1 MSLEPG
7 GFAEKIGNRYESS
20 WITYQLLRLLD
31 EKISFV
37 QVEPLGDDEDAVDV
51 IVGNLD
57 GSKEHHQCKIG
68 EKSVEAWTIATLES
82 KELLTKGFEHILSGS
97 KSYKVISRIG
107 FRLLEDI
114 FESALNSTGSGSE
127 FFEHQIKEISQDRIK
142 LFNEL
147 CKKLSLDQSKS
158 DDLDKALQFL
168 KCFEIRLFNEDDI
181 DHEICKLLAEKLVFE
196 PPIQL
201 VHFLQTY
208 PVKCNKLREK
218 ITTHLLKKDLE
229 THQFSFRPSPSDPHT
244 SDVIVTLNQE
254 FDQSIEPYLISQNNI
269 YRTEFTTVLESV
281 NSSPITLIKADAGVG
296 KSAFLL
302 DLKKHFIQSGAI
314 VLPIRLDRRVPE
326 KNINQFGED
335 LGFPCSPIYCLEKYS
350 QGQEVIVI
358 LDQLDALRWT
368 ALHSS
373 NALDICIKMV
383 TEILLLRQHA
393 SANIKIIM
401 ATRNFE
407 LEDDLRLK
415 NWISTINND
424 VKQIEL
430 KLFESDQIKPYIS
443 QFEDYDQLSNEQKN
457 ILKIPLWLGIYI
469 NLANYLGKAPTFSTK
484 LDLIKFFIEDRFKQ
498 LNEHPGIPIV
508 DSDRFFHEVILLMNQ
523 LNKLSIPSTQLP
535 DGSSEIKNAMVSVGL
550 LSEQNREI
558 SFRHQAIYDYAIGK
572 KLFSLGLSSTEDFL
586 TELGAR
592 NQQTLLKREHLRYA
606 LALLYEAD
614 ERKFCN
620 CIEAVLYHP
629 EIRFHLKSLVF
640 SVLRH
645 IENFKAP
652 LKKLINKIINDAEL
666 APHFIRLSCNGTPA
680 LIQYLSESH
689 YLSDCLEQDGETQSR
704 ALELLSSVSDKAP
717 AILIN
722 ELSRFVNQSPEWNQI
737 IYNCL
742 CWNMKSDSDEH
753 FDFRMQLIKNG
764 ASSHYI
770 FWDDLTKQ
778 HPLRALYLLELMC
791 NEELHIRLNSREKW
805 YDYYT
810 ECVEKLAETHPQ
822 ELLNTFLPI
831 LNTFFAYSKQDEY
844 CDIYKWSHEYGTR
857 NTLEEFIFKC
867 LFQIIIKASK
877 NVASEPAQLFQ
888 LLRSYQDNTN
898 LIFNRIYANVLLNL
912 DVQYADDVIKWLL
925 ANPNQK
931 FKLGNDNKEPIWKL
945 TGELIKKFSPH
956 CSQTNFEQLER
967 TIYYFS
973 PDYELDQIKWR
984 LEATR
989 KNYYTPY
996 WGKTQYHLLPRLD
1009 PSKISNRTR
1018 QLIAVVSR
1026 KYEKYTEDDFC
1037 HRFDSIARIV
1047 TSPLKNI
1054 FRLSHKAWKKL
1065 ITSDPRRFNE
1075 NRFRK
1080 DGSEAS
1086 IHQFSNA
1093 FERAVISAP
1102 QRFAEFALTLPV
1114 DIPQDYINALY
1125 NGLRENDP
1133 SRVPEELKE
1142 TWEPCPIELIEQ
1154 VINHFSST
1162 EYSRALQ
1169 SLLSAKVKLLSPQ
1182 YITLLEDI
1190 AKLSVDPLQGK
1201 LNIHTIGHA
1210 DQLDEISSHD
1220 LRSNTINC
1228 TRGSAYTGLA
1238 SKFWDDQ
1245 DYALSHKYL
1254 IENALNDEHAAVR
1267 MATADLLLPM
1277 YNYDKDYAFEKFIEL
1292 CQKDIRNTLSYG
1304 YHYYFNNAF
1313 TGQYRESFLSLVK
1326 TMLESK
1332 YEDVRKEGH
1341 KQVVA
1346 RWLFNDLFD
1355 AELQLGLESKN
1366 VESLLGYA
1374 SVINQLL
1381 GDDTKGY
1388 DHSNLKAIFEIL
1400 VNSENEDILKK
1411 MGRFFNQRFWSKRY
1425 AREFFEIYVQSK
1437 ALNHNIYNVLHSIEE
1452 SSIGMAQFSDLIII
1466 MTQNIL
1472 KLKTQDLM
1480 SNLDTDAITRV
1491 IQQLYDQAENDQD
1504 DETLSY
1510 CLDTWDELLAS
1521 NHSFIRNMTDK
1532 LDTGLLT

>member
-1 MSLEPG
+1 VSLEPG

-20 WITYQLLRLLD
+20 WITLQLLRLLD
-31 EKISFV
+31 EKISYV
-37 QVEPLGDDEDAVDV
+37 QVEPLGEDEDAVDV
-51 IVGNLD
+51 IIGNLN

-68 EKSVEAWTIATLES
+68 QKSVEAWTIATLES

-114 FESALNSTGSGSE
+114 CESARNSTDSSLD
-127 FFEHQIKEISQDRIK
+127 FFEHQIKISQDRIK
-142 LFNEL
+142 LFEEL
-147 CKKLSLDQSKS
+147 CKRLKLDQSKS
-158 DDLDKALQFL
+158 SDLDKVLHFL
-168 KCFEIRLFNEDDI
+168 KCFEIRQFNEDDT
-181 DHEICKLLAEKLVFE
+181 DHEVCILLAEKLVFE
-196 PPIQL
+196 PAVHL

-208 PVKCNKLREK
+208 PVKCNKLRLL
-218 ITTHLLKKDLE
+218 ITTHLLKTDLE

-244 SDVIVTLNQE
+244 SSVIATLNEE

-269 YRTEFTTVLESV
+269 YRTEFTTAFESV

-350 QGQEVIVI
+350 QGQEVVVI

-383 TEILLLRQHA
+383 KEILLLRQHA

-407 LEDDLRLK
+407 LEDDVRLK
-415 NWISTINND
+415 NWISSIDDD

-430 KLFESDQIKPYIS
+430 KLFESDQIKPYVS
-443 QFEDYDQLSNEQKN
+443 KFEDYDQLSNEQKN

-469 NLANYLGKAPTFSTK
+469 NLANDLGEAPKFTTK
-484 LDLIKFFIEDRFKQ
+484 LDLIKFFIDDRFKQ
-498 LNEHPGIPIV
+498 LN
-508 DSDRFFHEVILLMNQ
+508 DSHAISTIDSENFFHEVIHLMNKA
-523 LNKLSIPSTQLP
+523 NKLSISSTQLP
-535 DGSSEIKNAMVSVGL
+535 NGSSEIKKAMVSVGL

-572 KLFSLGLSSTEDFL
+572 KLFSLGLNSTEDFL

-614 ERKFCN
+614 ERIFCN

-666 APHFIRLSCNGTPA
+666 APHFIRLSCSGTSA

-689 YLSDCLEQDGETQSR
+689 YLSDCLEEDGETQSR
-704 ALELLSSVSDKAP
+704 ALELLSSVPDKAP

-722 ELSRFVNQSPEWNQI
+722 ELSRFVNQSPEWNQK

-742 CWNMKSDSDEH
+742 CWKMSDDSEELFKLRID
-753 FDFRMQLIKNG
+753 LIKSGVN
-764 ASSHYI
+764 SHYI
-770 FWDDLTKQ
+770 YWDELAKE
-778 HPLRALYLLELMC
+778 HPLRALHLLELMC
-791 NEELHIRLNSREKW
+791 DEQIHAKLNSGERWSE
-805 YDYYT
+805 YET
-810 ECVEKLAETHPQ
+810 ECVEKLAKSHSQ
-822 ELLNTFLPI
+822 EVLNCFLPLLNQYF
-831 LNTFFAYSKQDEY
+831 SSSEDEEY
-844 CDIYKWSHEYGTR
+844 QGYKWSHEYGSRTP
-857 NTLEEFIFKC
+857 LEHFIYKC
-867 LFQIIIKASK
+867 LFPLVIKASI
-877 NVASEPAQLFQ
+877 NMASESDQLFR
-888 LLRSYQDNTN
+888 LLSPYKENPN
-898 LIFNRIYANVLLNL
+898 IIFNRIYANALLNV
-912 DVQYADDVIKWLL
+912 DVDHADEVIEWLL
-925 ANPNQK
+925 DNPKQK
-931 FKLGNDNKEPIWKL
+931 FQIGNDCEEPVWKL
-945 TGELIKKFSPH
+945 AGKLIEKFSPH
-956 CSQTNFEQLER
+956 SNRENFERLEN
-967 TIYYFS
+967 TIYYFP
-973 PDYELDQIKWR
+973 PDYDLGQIKWC
-984 LEATR
+984 LEYTR
-989 KNYYTPY
+989 KNYYSPY
-996 WGKTQYHLLPRLD
+996 WGKTQYHLLPKLD
-1009 PSKISNRTR
+1009 LTRASNNSVR
-1018 QLIAVVSR
+1018 LIAVVRR

-1037 HRFDSIARIV
+1037 GS
-1047 TSPLKNI
+1047 SPGRSGFVKSPIKNTLK
-1054 FRLSHKAWKKL
+1054 LSNKAWKKL
-1065 ITSDPRRFNE
+1065 ITSDPSKFSE
-1075 NRFRK
+1075 KKFRS
-1080 DGSEAS
+1080 DFTEAS
-1086 IHQFSNA
+1086 IHQFSNT
-1093 FERAVISAP
+1093 FESAVISEP
-1102 QRFAEFALTLPV
+1102 QRFAEFALTLPI

-1125 NGLRENDP
+1125 YGLRENDL

-1142 TWEPCPIELIEQ
+1142 TWKPCPIELIEK
-1154 VINHFSST
+1154 VIDHFSAT
-1162 EYSRALQ
+1162 KYSRQLQ
-1169 SLLSAKVKLLSPQ
+1169 SLLSAKVKVLSPK
-1182 YITLLEDI
+1182 YISLLEDI
-1190 AKLSVDPLQGK
+1190 AKSSADPLPGT
-1201 LNIHTIGHA
+1201 LNIHTVGHP

-1245 DYALSHKYL
+1245 EYALSHKYL
-1254 IENALNDEHAAVR
+1254 IENALNDKHAAVR

-1277 YNYDKDYAFEKFIEL
+1277 YNYDRDYAFEKFIEL

-1313 TGQYRESFLSLVK
+1313 TGQYRESFISLVK

-1346 RWLFNDLFD
+1346 RWLFNDLFE

-1411 MGRFFNQRFWSKRY
+1411 MGRFFNQQFWSKRY
-1425 AREFFEIYVQSK
+1425 AHDFFEIYVRSS
-1437 ALNHNIYNVLHSIEE
+1437 ALNYNIYNILHSIEE
-1452 SSIGMAQFSDLIII
+1452 RPTGMSQFSDLIII
-1466 MTQNIL
+1466 MIQNIL
-1472 KLKTQDLM
+1472 KLNTQQLI
-1480 SNLDTDAITRV
+1480 SHLDTDAITRV
-1491 IQQLYDQAENDQD
+1491 IQTLYDQAENDDD
-1504 DETLSY
+1504 DEMLTY
-1510 CLDTWDELLAS
+1510 CLDMWDELLAS

-1532 LDTGLLT
+1532 LDCGLLT

>member
-20 WITYQLLRLLD
+20 WITLQLLRLLD
-31 EKISFV
+31 EKISYV
-37 QVEPLGDDEDAVDV
+37 QVEPLGEDEDAVDV
-51 IVGNLD
+51 IIGNLN

-68 EKSVEAWTIATLES
+68 QKSVEAWTIATLES

-114 FESALNSTGSGSE
+114 CESARNSTDSSLD
-127 FFEHQIKEISQDRIK
+127 FFEHQIKISQDRIK
-142 LFNEL
+142 LFEEL
-147 CKKLSLDQSKS
+147 CKRLKLDQSKS
-158 DDLDKALQFL
+158 SDLDKVLHFL
-168 KCFEIRLFNEDDI
+168 KCFEIRQFNEDDT
-181 DHEICKLLAEKLVFE
+181 DHEVCILLAEKLVFE
-196 PPIQL
+196 PAVHL

-208 PVKCNKLREK
+208 PVKCNKLRLL
-218 ITTHLLKKDLE
+218 ITTHLLKTDLE

-244 SDVIVTLNQE
+244 SSVIATLNEE

-269 YRTEFTTVLESV
+269 YRTEFTTAFESV

-350 QGQEVIVI
+350 QGQEVVVI

-383 TEILLLRQHA
+383 KEILLLRQHA

-407 LEDDLRLK
+407 LEDDVRLK
-415 NWISTINND
+415 NWISSIDDD

-430 KLFESDQIKPYIS
+430 KLFESDQIKPYVS
-443 QFEDYDQLSNEQKN
+443 KFEDYDQLSNEQKN

-469 NLANYLGKAPTFSTK
+469 NLANDLGEAPKFTTK
-484 LDLIKFFIEDRFKQ
+484 LDLIKFFIDDRFKQ
-498 LNEHPGIPIV
+498 LN
-508 DSDRFFHEVILLMNQ
+508 DSHAISTIDSENFFHEVIHLMNKA
-523 LNKLSIPSTQLP
+523 NKLSISSTQLP
-535 DGSSEIKNAMVSVGL
+535 NGSSEIKKAMVSVGL

-572 KLFSLGLSSTEDFL
+572 KLFSLGLNSTEDFL

-614 ERKFCN
+614 ERIFCN

-666 APHFIRLSCNGTPA
+666 APHFIRLSCSGTSA

-689 YLSDCLEQDGETQSR
+689 YLSDCLEEDGETQSR
-704 ALELLSSVSDKAP
+704 ALELLSSVPDKAP

-722 ELSRFVNQSPEWNQI
+722 ELSRFVNQSPEWNQK

-742 CWNMKSDSDEH
+742 CWKMSDDSEELFKLRID
-753 FDFRMQLIKNG
+753 LIKSGVN
-764 ASSHYI
+764 SHYI
-770 FWDDLTKQ
+770 YWDELAKE
-778 HPLRALYLLELMC
+778 HPLRALHLLELMC
-791 NEELHIRLNSREKW
+791 DEQIHAKLNSGERWSE
-805 YDYYT
+805 YET
-810 ECVEKLAETHPQ
+810 ECVEKLAKSHSQ
-822 ELLNTFLPI
+822 EVLNCFLPLLNQYF
-831 LNTFFAYSKQDEY
+831 SSSEDEEY
-844 CDIYKWSHEYGTR
+844 QGYKWSHEYGSRTP
-857 NTLEEFIFKC
+857 LEHFIYKC
-867 LFQIIIKASK
+867 LFPLVIKASI
-877 NVASEPAQLFQ
+877 NMASESDQLFR
-888 LLRSYQDNTN
+888 LLSPYKENPN
-898 LIFNRIYANVLLNL
+898 IIFNRIYANALLNV
-912 DVQYADDVIKWLL
+912 DVDHADEVIEWLL
-925 ANPNQK
+925 DNPKQK
-931 FKLGNDNKEPIWKL
+931 FQIGNDCEEPVWKL
-945 TGELIKKFSPH
+945 AGKLIEKFSPH
-956 CSQTNFEQLER
+956 SNRENFERLEN
-967 TIYYFS
+967 TIYYFP
-973 PDYELDQIKWR
+973 PDYDLGQIKWC
-984 LEATR
+984 LEYTR
-989 KNYYTPY
+989 KNYYSPY
-996 WGKTQYHLLPRLD
+996 WGKTQYHLLPKLD
-1009 PSKISNRTR
+1009 LTRASNNSVR
-1018 QLIAVVSR
+1018 LIAVVRR

-1037 HRFDSIARIV
+1037 GS
-1047 TSPLKNI
+1047 SPGRSGFVKSPIKNTLK
-1054 FRLSHKAWKKL
+1054 LSNKAWKKL
-1065 ITSDPRRFNE
+1065 ITSDPSKFSE
-1075 NRFRK
+1075 KKFRS
-1080 DGSEAS
+1080 DFTEAS
-1086 IHQFSNA
+1086 IHQFSNT
-1093 FERAVISAP
+1093 FESAVISEP
-1102 QRFAEFALTLPV
+1102 QRFAEFALTLPI

-1125 NGLRENDP
+1125 YGLRENDL

-1142 TWEPCPIELIEQ
+1142 TWKPCPIELIEK
-1154 VINHFSST
+1154 VIDHFSAT
-1162 EYSRALQ
+1162 KYSRQLQ
-1169 SLLSAKVKLLSPQ
+1169 SLLSAKVKVLSPK
-1182 YITLLEDI
+1182 YISLLEDI
-1190 AKLSVDPLQGK
+1190 AKSSADPLPGT
-1201 LNIHTIGHA
+1201 LNIHTVGHP

-1245 DYALSHKYL
+1245 EYALSHKYL
-1254 IENALNDEHAAVR
+1254 IENALNDKHAAVR

-1277 YNYDKDYAFEKFIEL
+1277 YNYDRDYAFEKFIEL

-1313 TGQYRESFLSLVK
+1313 TGQYRESFISLVK

-1346 RWLFNDLFD
+1346 RWLFNDLFE

-1411 MGRFFNQRFWSKRY
+1411 MGRFFNQQFWSKRY
-1425 AREFFEIYVQSK
+1425 AHDFFEIYVRSS
-1437 ALNHNIYNVLHSIEE
+1437 ALNYNIYNILHSIEE
-1452 SSIGMAQFSDLIII
+1452 RPTGMSQFSDLIII
-1466 MTQNIL
+1466 MIQNIL
-1472 KLKTQDLM
+1472 KLNTQQLI
-1480 SNLDTDAITRV
+1480 SHLDTDAITRV
-1491 IQQLYDQAENDQD
+1491 IQTLYDQAENDDD
-1504 DETLSY
+1504 DEMLTY
-1510 CLDTWDELLAS
+1510 CLDMWDELLAS

-1532 LDTGLLT
+1532 LDCGLLT

>member
-20 WITYQLLRLLD
+20 WITLQLLRLLD
-31 EKISFV
+31 EKISYV
-37 QVEPLGDDEDAVDV
+37 QVEPLGEDEDAVDV
-51 IVGNLD
+51 IIGNLN

-68 EKSVEAWTIATLES
+68 QKSVEAWTIATLES

-114 FESALNSTGSGSE
+114 CESARNSTDSSLD
-127 FFEHQIKEISQDRIK
+127 FFEHQIKISQDRIK
-142 LFNEL
+142 LFEEL
-147 CKKLSLDQSKS
+147 CKRLKLDQSKS
-158 DDLDKALQFL
+158 SDLDKVLHFL
-168 KCFEIRLFNEDDI
+168 KCFEIRQFNEDDT
-181 DHEICKLLAEKLVFE
+181 DHEVCILLAEKLVYE
-196 PPIQL
+196 PAVHL

-208 PVKCNKLREK
+208 PVKCNKLRLL
-218 ITTHLLKKDLE
+218 ITTHLLKTDLE

-244 SDVIVTLNQE
+244 SSVIATLNEE

-269 YRTEFTTVLESV
+269 YRTEFTTAFESV

-350 QGQEVIVI
+350 QGQEVVVI

-383 TEILLLRQHA
+383 KEILLLRQHA

-407 LEDDLRLK
+407 LEDDVRLK
-415 NWISTINND
+415 NWISSIDDD

-430 KLFESDQIKPYIS
+430 KLFESDQIKPYVS
-443 QFEDYDQLSNEQKN
+443 KFEDYDQLSNEQKN

-469 NLANYLGKAPTFSTK
+469 NLANDLGEAPKFTTK
-484 LDLIKFFIEDRFKQ
+484 LDLIKFFIDDRFKQ
-498 LNEHPGIPIV
+498 LN
-508 DSDRFFHEVILLMNQ
+508 DSHAISTIDSENFFHEVIHLMNKA
-523 LNKLSIPSTQLP
+523 NKLSISSTQLP
-535 DGSSEIKNAMVSVGL
+535 NGSSEIKKAMVSVGL

-572 KLFSLGLSSTEDFL
+572 KLFSLGLNSTEDFL

-606 LALLYEAD
+606 IALLYEAD
-614 ERKFCN
+614 ERIFCN

-666 APHFIRLSCNGTPA
+666 APHFIRLSCSGTPA

-689 YLSDCLEQDGETQSR
+689 YLSDCLEEDGETQSR
-704 ALELLSSVSDKAP
+704 ALELLSSVPDKAP

-722 ELSRFVNQSPEWNQI
+722 ELSRFVNQSPEWNQK

-742 CWNMKSDSDEH
+742 CWNMKSDSDEL
-753 FDFRMQLIKNG
+753 FDFRMQLIKDG

-770 FWDDLTKQ
+770 SWDDLTKQ

-805 YDYYT
+805 SDYYT

-844 CDIYKWSHEYGTR
+844 CDDYKWSHEYGTR
-857 NTLEEFIFKC
+857 NTLEEFIYKC

-877 NVASEPAQLFQ
+877 NVALEPAQLLQ
-888 LLRSYQDNTN
+888 LVRSYKDNTN

-912 DVQYADDVIKWLL
+912 EVQYADEVVEWLL
-925 ANPNQK
+925 GNPNQK

-945 TGELIKKFSPH
+945 AGKLIEKFSSH

-989 KNYYTPY
+989 KNYYSSY

-1009 PSKISNRTR
+1009 PSRISNRSK
-1018 QLIAVVSR
+1018 QLIAIVNR

-1037 HRFDSIARIV
+1037 HRFDSIARVV
-1047 TSPLKNI
+1047 TSPIKNK
-1054 FRLSHKAWKKL
+1054 FKLSNNAWKKL
-1065 ITSDPRRFNE
+1065 ITTDPSKFNE
-1075 NRFRK
+1075 SRFRE
-1080 DGSEAS
+1080 DGSESS

-1093 FERAVISAP
+1093 FESAVFSAP
-1102 QRFAEFALTLPV
+1102 QRFAEFALTLPI

-1125 NGLRENDP
+1125 YGLRDNDL
-1133 SRVPEELKE
+1133 SRIPEELKE

-1154 VINHFSST
+1154 VIDHFSST
-1162 EYSRALQ
+1162 QYSRALQ
-1169 SLLSAKVKLLSPQ
+1169 SLLSAKITVLSPQ

-1190 AKLSVDPLQGK
+1190 AKSANDPLPNK
-1201 LNIHTIGHA
+1201 LNIYKGNQTN
-1210 DQLDEISSHD
+1210 QLDEISSRD

-1238 SKFWDDQ
+1238 RKFWDDQ
-1245 DYALSHKYL
+1245 EYALSHKYL

-1313 TGQYRESFLSLVK
+1313 TGQYRESFISLVK

-1346 RWLFNDLFD
+1346 RWLFNDLFE

-1381 GDDTKGY
+1381 GDNTTGY

-1411 MGRFFNQRFWSKRY
+1411 MGKFFNKQFWSKRY
-1425 AREFFEIYVQSK
+1425 AREFFETYVHSN
-1437 ALNHNIYNVLHSIEE
+1437 ALKHNIYNVLHSIEE
-1452 SSIGMAQFSDLIII
+1452 SPTGMLQFSDLIII
-1466 MTQNIL
+1466 MIQNIL
-1472 KLKTQDLM
+1472 KLNTQQLI
-1480 SNLDTDAITRV
+1480 SHLDTDSITRV

-1504 DETLSY
+1504 EETLSY
-1510 CLDTWDELLAS
+1510 CLDMWDELLAS

-1532 LDTGLLT
+1532 LDNGLLA

>member
-7 GFAEKIGNRYESS
+7 GFAEKVGNRYESS
-20 WITYQLLRLLD
+20 WITFQLLRLLD
-31 EKISFV
+31 EKISYV

-68 EKSVEAWTIATLES
+68 NISDNAWSVATLQS
-82 KELLTKGFEHILSGS
+82 KELLTKGFQHILSGS
-97 KSYKVISRIG
+97 KSYKVVSRIG

-114 FESALNSTGSGSE
+114 CESALNSTGSGSE
-127 FFEHQIKEISQDRIK
+127 FFKHQIKDISQDRIK

-158 DDLDKALQFL
+158 DNLDKALQFL
-168 KCFEIRLFNEDDI
+168 KCFEIRQFNEDDT
-181 DHEICKLLAEKLVFE
+181 DHEICKLLAEKLVYE
-196 PPIQL
+196 PPIHL

-218 ITTHLLKKDLE
+218 ITTHLLKTDLE
-229 THQFSFRPSPSDPHT
+229 THQFSFRPSPRDPHT
-244 SDVIVTLNQE
+244 SAVIATLNEE

-269 YRTEFTTVLESV
+269 YRPEFTTAVESV
-281 NSSPITLIKADAGVG
+281 NTSPITLIKADAGVG

-302 DLKKHFIQSGAI
+302 DLKKYFIQSGTI
-314 VLPIRLDRRVPE
+314 VFPIRLDRRVPE

-335 LGFPCSPIYCLEKYS
+335 LGFSCSPIYCLEKYS
-350 QGQEVIVI
+350 QGQEVVVI

-373 NALDICIKMV
+373 NALDICMKMV
-383 TEILLLRQHA
+383 KEILLLRQHTN
-393 SANIKIIM
+393 ANIKIIM

-407 LEDDLRLK
+407 LEDDVRLK
-415 NWISTINND
+415 NWISSIDDD

-430 KLFESDQIKPYIS
+430 KLFKSDQIRPYIS
-443 QFEDYDQLSNEQKN
+443 QFENYDQLSDEQKN
-457 ILKIPLWLGIYI
+457 ILKIPLWLGIYV
-469 NLANYLGKAPTFSTK
+469 NLANDLGEAPTFTTK
-484 LDLIKFFIEDRFKQ
+484 LDLIQFFIDDRFIQLTDSHSISTADSEKF
-498 LNEHPGIPIV
+498 LNEII
-508 DSDRFFHEVILLMNQ
+508 DLMNHS
-523 LNKLSIPSTQLP
+523 NKLSISSTQLSN
-535 DGSSEIKNAMVSVGL
+535 GLSTIKKAMISVGL

-572 KLFSLGLSSTEDFL
+572 KLFSLGLNSTEDFL

-652 LKKLINKIINDAEL
+652 LKKLINKIIDDTEL
-666 APHFIRLSCNGTPA
+666 APHFIRLSCSGTPA
-680 LIQYLSESH
+680 FIQYLSESH
-689 YLSDCLEQDGETQSR
+689 YLSDCLEEDGEMQSR

-717 AILIN
+717 EILIN
-722 ELSRFVNQSPEWNQI
+722 ELSSFVNQSPEWNQK

-742 CWNMKSDSDEH
+742 CWKMSDDSEEL
-753 FDFRMQLIKNG
+753 FNFRIDLIKYG
-764 ASSHYI
+764 ANSHYI
-770 FWDDLTKQ
+770 FWDDLAKQ
-778 HPLRALYLLELMC
+778 YPLRALHLLELMC
-791 NEELHIRLNSREKW
+791 DEQLQIKLNSREKW
-805 YDYYT
+805 SDYDT
-810 ECVEKLAETHPQ
+810 ECVEKLAESHPQ
-822 ELLNTFLPI
+822 QVLRIFLPF
-831 LNTFFAYSKQDEY
+831 LYQFFSSYKADEY
-844 CDIYKWSHEYGTR
+844 SDYTWSHEYGTR
-857 NTLEEFIFKC
+857 TTLEEFIYKC
-867 LFQIIIKASK
+867 LFQLIIKASK
-877 NVASEPAQLFQ
+877 NTSLETDQLLQ
-888 LLRSYQDNTN
+888 LLRSYKDNSN
-898 LIFNRIYANVLLNL
+898 LIFNHIYANVLLNL
-912 DVQYADDVIKWLL
+912 DVQYADEVIEWLL
-925 ANPNQK
+925 DNPNKK
-931 FKLGNDNKEPIWKL
+931 FKLGSDNEEPIWKL
-945 TGELIKKFSPH
+945 AGEIIGKFSPY
-956 CSQTNFEQLER
+956 CSQKSFEQLES
-967 TIYYFS
+967 TIYFFP
-973 PDYELDQIKWR
+973 PDYDLNQIKR
-984 LEATR
+984 CLGYTR
-989 KNYYTPY
+989 ENYYMPY

-1009 PSKISNRTR
+1009 PSRISNRSK
-1018 QLIAVVSR
+1018 QLIAVVNR
-1026 KYEKYTEDDFC
+1026 KFKDYTEDDFC
-1037 HRFDSIARIV
+1037 NGSKSWGGVI
-1047 TSPLKNI
+1047 TSPIKKNI
-1054 FRLSHKAWKKL
+1054 SNAAWTKL
-1065 ITSDPRRFNE
+1065 ITSDPNKFKGNRFNK
-1075 NRFRK
+1075 NCT
-1080 DGSEAS
+1080 EAS
-1086 IHQFSNA
+1086 IEQFSNT
-1093 FERAVISAP
+1093 FREAVNREPA
-1102 QRFAEFALTLPV
+1102 RFAEFALTLPI
-1114 DIPQDYINALY
+1114 DIHQDYINALY
-1125 NGLRENDP
+1125 WGLRENDINQ
-1133 SRVPEELKE
+1133 VPDELKE

-1162 EYSRALQ
+1162 ENSRQLE
-1169 SLLSAKVKLLSPQ
+1169 SLLSAKVKILSPQ
-1182 YITLLEDI
+1182 YVTLLEDI
-1190 AKLSVDPLQGK
+1190 AKSSVDPLPGT
-1201 LNIHTIGHA
+1201 LNIHTVGHP

-1245 DYALSHKYL
+1245 EYALSHKYL
-1254 IENALNDEHAAVR
+1254 IENALNDGHAAVR

-1313 TGQYRESFLSLVK
+1313 TGQYRESFISLVK

-1346 RWLFNDLFD
+1346 RWLFNDLFEV
-1355 AELQLGLESKN
+1355 ELQLGIESKN

-1388 DHSNLKAIFEIL
+1388 DYAKLKPIFEIL

-1411 MGRFFNQRFWSKRY
+1411 MGRFFNQQFWSKRY
-1425 AREFFEIYVQSK
+1425 ASDFFEIYVRSS

-1452 SSIGMAQFSDLIII
+1452 SPTGMSQFSDLIII
-1466 MTQNIL
+1466 MIQNIL
-1472 KLKTQDLM
+1472 KLNTQQLI
-1480 SNLDTDAITRV
+1480 SHLDTDSITRV

-1510 CLDTWDELLAS
+1510 CLDMWDELLAS
-1521 NHSFIRNMTDK
+1521 NHSFIRNMTEK
-1532 LDTGLLT
+1532 LDGGLLA